1 MDAFAV
7 EDGDNDNYPC
17 AYEDIVCV
25 QQKDKY
31 LLTKLQ
37 QDPQYKIE
45 TRKFSDQSYDLIT
58 KHGKICVPTKLQRKT
73 AQWYHEHLCHPGET
87 RMELT
92 LRQHYDWKGL
102 ITTVKQVG
110 RACTTC
116 QRRKKG
122 KKIKYS
128 KIPPKDPEVIP
139 WHTLCIDLVG
149 PYSFGDKEKGTFVS
163 LHCLT
168 MIDPAT
174 GWFEIVEISTKRAD
188 YIANYLEI
196 NWLSRYPRP
205 TEIIMDRGREFAA
218 EVTAE
223 LRDDYGITKKLIT
236 TRNPQANAIVERVHQ
251 TVHNMIRTC
260 DITDNR
266 DLDPD
271 FGFDGILAAVRAAVN
286 RTVHSTFRATPTQLV
301 FGRDA
306 LLNVS
311 FEADWHYIK
320 ERKQKRILQNN
331 KRENQSRIDYTYSI
345 GDRVMVK
352 NDPNRKHGE
361 DEYIGPFTVVQVN
374 DNGTLRLRKTA
385 NNGGAVEQ
393 TWNVRNITPCLT

>member
-1 MDAFAV
+1 
-7 EDGDNDNYPC
+7 
-17 AYEDIVCV
+17 
-25 QQKDKY
+25 
-31 LLTKLQ
+31 
-37 QDPQYKIE
+37 
-45 TRKFSDQSYDLIT
+45 
-58 KHGKICVPTKLQRKT
+58 
-73 AQWYHEHLCHPGET
+73 
-87 RMELT
+87 
-92 LRQHYDWKGL
+92 
-102 ITTVKQVG
+102 
-110 RACTTC
+110 
-116 QRRKKG
+116 
-122 KKIKYS
+122 
-128 KIPPKDPEVIP
+128 
-139 WHTLCIDLVG
+139 
-149 PYSFGDKEKGTFVS
+149 
-163 LHCLT
+163 
-168 MIDPAT
+168 
-174 GWFEIVEISTKRAD
+174 
-188 YIANYLEI
+188 
-196 NWLSRYPRP
+196 
-205 TEIIMDRGREFAA
+205 MDRGREFAA

-361 DEYIGPFTVVQVN
+361 DEYIGPFTIVQVN

-385 NNGGAVEQ
+385 NHGGAVEQ